1 MQADG
6 IIYSPVAAIGNVA
19 LAKQAC
25 DVRVLAR
32 AFEWAGSESGSAAAA
47 NTAFNITNGDTMV
60 WTALYPKIA
69 DLFRMQTAET
79 AKPME
84 LAKEMP
90 A

>member
-1 MQADG
+1 MHVSMVTTG
-6 IIYSPVAAIGNVA
+6 SIA

-32 AFEWAGSESGSAAAA
+32 AFEWAGSDEGCAAAA

-69 DLFRMQTAET
+69 ALFGMESADTAE
-79 AKPME
+79 PME

-90 A
+90 K